1 MRFDLSA
8 NCFADTDVRADAWAV
23 IGADRTLRWHELA
36 EQAHAWAALAR
47 AHGFAADVPV
57 IIRGHKEAAFF
68 VAMVGALL
76 LGAPFVPV
84 DTIYP
89 DERMQRIASTLGAQ
103 MYFDA
108 HESRFVSL
116 NGQGAR
122 AGFGE
127 RAEGASAPGSGSTSR
142 RRRGIGIR
150 STRHQKHQHR
160 RLYARKTSHTCSS
173 PPARPVNPKASRS
186 AAKAS
191 RR

>member
-57 IIRGHKEAAFF
+57 IIRGHKEAGFF
-68 VAMVGALL
+68 VAMVGTLL

-103 MYFDA
+103 TYFDA
-108 HESRFVSL
+108 HDSRFVSL
-116 NGQGAR
+116 NGQGVRTAE
-122 AGFGE
+122 A
-127 RAEGASAPGSGSTSR
+127 AEGASASASASASAVSASAYDTAGLAREKSR
-142 RRRGIGIR
+142 VRAVHL
-150 STRHQKHQHR
+150 RHDR
-160 RLYARKTSHTCSS
+160 
-173 PPARPVNPKASRS
+173 
-186 AAKAS
+186 
-191 RR
+191 